1 MNFLKVQMLG
11 TREYPLKINRVEA
24 VSSIYEIKKAGDET
38 EKEEERIGGKEVEM
52 KNWRDKWE
60 I

>member
-1 MNFLKVQMLG
+1 MLG

-24 VSSIYEIKKAGDET
+24 VSSIYEIKKAGEET
-38 EKEEERIGGKEVEM
+38 EKEVERIEGKEVEM